1 MKTIKTLFWLIILAL
16 IGTLVYQNQPYFL
29 TIPLLNFDLK
39 VPGWSWALPP
49 LQNIAYFGICFVL
62 GLILAGIKGL
72 VAVFGLKRQLKKTNT
87 SIAGLQKEIESLKT
101 ELDVFKHDPYIKK
114 EIENKAAL
122 DGNLPENTPGLGSDA

>member
-1 MKTIKTLFWLIILAL
+1 MKTLKIIFWLIILAL
-16 IGTLVYQNQPYFL
+16 LGTLVYQNQPYFL
-29 TIPLLNFDLK
+29 ETPLLQLDLK
-39 VPGWSWALPP
+39 VSGWSWALPP

-72 VAVFGLKRQLKKTNT
+72 VAVFGLKRQIKKANT
-87 SIAGLQKEIESLKT
+87 GIAGLQKEIESLKT

-122 DGNLPENTPGLGSDA
+122 DKNLPEDAPNRGSDA

>member
-1 MKTIKTLFWLIILAL
+1 MKIIKTLFWLIILAL
-16 IGTLVYQNQPYFL
+16 LGTLVYQNQSYFL
-29 TIPLLNFDLK
+29 ASPLLNFDLK
-39 VPGWSWALPP
+39 VPGWSWTLPP

-72 VAVFGLKRQLKKTNT
+72 VTVFGLKRQIKKGNATIT
-87 SIAGLQKEIESLKT
+87 GLQKEIESLKT

-122 DGNLPENTPGLGSDA
+122 VGNLPEDAPNRDSDA

>member
-1 MKTIKTLFWLIILAL
+1 MKIIKTLFWLIILAL

-29 TIPLLNFDLK
+29 ATPILTFDLK
-39 VPGWSWALPP
+39 IPGWSWTLPP

-72 VAVFGLKRQLKKTNT
+72 VAVFGLKRQIKKTNA

-114 EIENKAAL
+114 EIENKAAF
-122 DGNLPENTPGLGSDA
+122 DGNLPEEAPNRGSDA